1 MALPATREEQRRQ
14 EILQAT
20 WRLISQRGYHNVRI
34 ADIAREV
41 GTATGT
47 VHYYFPGKDDVLDN
61 ALVVSFDQAYSRQ
74 QQALLTLDDARDRLI
89 RLTEL
94 QIPDG
99 ATVADEWSVW
109 LQFWS
114 ESVLRPELRERNHEM
129 YSQWRDTVRRIV
141 ERGIRQGTFNDVDVD
156 EFVTH
161 FCALL
166 DGLAI
171 QVMGESPTVS
181 ATRMRQ
187 MVIDWVRR
195 EIFVDPAYEPS
206 WWAAGARTGN
216 GKVRAARRAPAT
228 SPASGAR
235 ASR

>member
-1 MALPATREEQRRQ
+1 VALPATREEQRRQ

-20 WRLISQRGYHNVRI
+20 WRLISHRGYHNVRI

-61 ALVVSFDQAYSRQ
+61 ALVVSFDQAFSRQ
-74 QQALLTLDDARDRLI
+74 QQALLALDDARDRLI
-89 RLTEL
+89 RLIDL
-94 QIPDG
+94 QIPVG
-99 ATVADEWSVW
+99 PPVSDEWSVW

-129 YSQWRDTVRRIV
+129 YSQWRDTIRRIT
-141 ERGIRQGTFNDVDVD
+141 ERGVRQGTFKVVDVD

-187 MVIDWVRR
+187 LITDWVRR
-195 EIFVDPAYEPS
+195 EAFVDPAYEPPS
-206 WWAAGARTGN
+206 AGRSGNGQGRGARRPATTSPSS
-216 GKVRAARRAPAT
+216 AAPA
-228 SPASGAR
+228 
-235 ASR
+235 SR

>member
-1 MALPATREEQRRQ
+1 VALPATREEQRRQ

-61 ALVVSFDQAYSRQ
+61 ALVVSFDQAFSRQ
-74 QQALLTLDDARDRLI
+74 QQALLALDDARDRLI
-89 RLTEL
+89 RLIDL
-94 QIPDG
+94 QVPQG
-99 ATVADEWSVW
+99 PPVADEWSVW

-129 YSQWRDTVRRIV
+129 YSQWRDTIRRIT
-141 ERGIRQGTFNDVDVD
+141 ERGIRQGTFKDVDVD

-181 ATRMRQ
+181 ASRMRQ
-187 MVIDWVRR
+187 IVVDWVRR
-195 EIFVDPAYEPS
+195 EVFVDPAYEPS
-206 WWAAGARTGN
+206 WLTARSGN
-216 GKVRAARRAPAT
+216 GQARGPRRATTPAT
-228 SPASGAR
+228 GAR